1 MLTPFRSARSAK
13 VPRFPLVLF
22 AWVLALLVSGSFSSP
37 QARMDE
43 PVPAPH
49 FEGWPDPEHSSRTP
63 QSESNIADAIVA
75 RIQDG
80 QGEESSAFD
89 QGGAIRCLIRTS
101 RFIQS
106 LFDSCS
112 ISNRIP

>member
-22 AWVLALLVSGSFSSP
+22 AWVLALLVSGSFSSS

-49 FEGWPDPEHSSRTP
+49 FEGWPAVLVRFAA
-63 QSESNIADAIVA
+63 ADDDRLREQIDRAWA
-75 RIQDG
+75 RRATKAQQKARG
-80 QGEESSAFD
+80 FPA
-89 QGGAIRCLIRTS
+89 
-101 RFIQS
+101 
-106 LFDSCS
+106 
-112 ISNRIP
+112 

>member
-22 AWVLALLVSGSFSSP
+22 AWVLALLVSGSFSSS

-63 QSESNIADAIVA
+63 QSESNIADADSADRPDHDHATNARDEFSCFGGLLGRLLQIVC
-75 RIQDG
+75 QVL
-80 QGEESSAFD
+80 S
-89 QGGAIRCLIRTS
+89 
-101 RFIQS
+101 
-106 LFDSCS
+106 
-112 ISNRIP
+112 